1 MNRIRRYVK
10 VFPTQ
15 QSLNKAIKGISDILR
30 RSNCAGALQYIPE
43 LTWILFLRILDEQE
57 TNEAERVEATGCVFD
72 YSIESPYRW
81 HDWAA
86 PYEPSLFHDPANH
99 KPQGWKRR
107 ELETKGEGSL
117 LAFVNDELFPY
128 LMGLGQHPQATSRQ
142 KIVGEIAA
150 NIERTRIDTEYNLIE
165 VLNRVQEI
173 RADSIDPTH
182 IFPLSQVYEG
192 LLLKMGHKSNDG
204 GQFFTPR
211 EVVRAMVRA
220 IDPQPGESIYDPC
233 CGTGGFLAQCY
244 EHVMQ
249 KQAGSVGEL
258 HPNSA
263 IQPCHLYGREKENLI
278 YPIALANLV
287 LHGIDEPHIWHGN
300 TLTGN
305 EIYGGLFEHAPRRF
319 DVIVTN
325 PPFGGKES
333 KVAQTQFAYKSSSTQ
348 LLFLQHVID
357 SLAPGGRCAI
367 VVDEG
372 ILFRTN
378 DTAFVQTKRKL
389 LDACKLWCVI
399 SLPSGTFVNA
409 GASIKTD
416 ILFFIKGEPTE
427 KIWYY
432 DLSDIKISK
441 TEPLTAEHFAG
452 FFNLMPSLAD
462 SDRSWSITRGQIEK
476 NNYDLKA
483 VNPHFKTQHDD
494 RDADELLRLMQEQH
508 RTIQGNLQ
516 ALGLL
521 SSWHTPQITFSS

>member
-1 MNRIRRYVK
+1 M
-10 VFPTQ
+10 
-15 QSLNKAIKGISDILR
+15 
-30 RSNCAGALQYIPE
+30 
-43 LTWILFLRILDEQE
+43 
-57 TNEAERVEATGCVFD
+57 
-72 YSIESPYRW
+72 
-81 HDWAA
+81 
-86 PYEPSLFHDPANH
+86 
-99 KPQGWKRR
+99 
-107 ELETKGEGSL
+107 
-117 LAFVNDELFPY
+117 
-128 LMGLGQHPQATSRQ
+128 
-142 KIVGEIAA
+142 
-150 NIERTRIDTEYNLIE
+150 
-165 VLNRVQEI
+165 
-173 RADSIDPTH
+173 
-182 IFPLSQVYEG
+182 
-192 LLLKMGHKSNDG
+192 LLKMGHKSNDG

-220 IDPQPGESIYDPC
+220 IDPQPDESIYDPC
-233 CGTGGFLAQCY
+233 CGTGGFLVQCY
-244 EHVMQ
+244 EHVRQ
-249 KQAGSVGEL
+249 KQADSVGEL
-258 HPNSA
+258 PPDSA

-389 LDACKLWCVI
+389 LDTCNLWCVI

-416 ILFFIKGEPTE
+416 ILFFIKGELTE

-452 FFNLMPSLAD
+452 FFNLMPGLAD

-483 VNPHFKTQHDD
+483 VNPHFKAQHDD

-521 SSWHTPQITFSS
+521 MSWPTPQITVSS